1 MQTKPRILL
10 VEDDHAIAD
19 ALLLRLKASG
29 FDVTPAPDG
38 QSAIDVAPHVAPDV
52 LLVDVN
58 LPLKDGFEVAEAIRG
73 SCGMTPVVL
82 ITAMR
87 SERVREQAEAMP
99 LTWFVEKPFT
109 TPFLV
114 QRLREAVNAR

>member
-87 SERVREQAEAMP
+87 SERVRGG
-99 LTWFVEKPFT
+99 
-109 TPFLV
+109 
-114 QRLREAVNAR
+114 